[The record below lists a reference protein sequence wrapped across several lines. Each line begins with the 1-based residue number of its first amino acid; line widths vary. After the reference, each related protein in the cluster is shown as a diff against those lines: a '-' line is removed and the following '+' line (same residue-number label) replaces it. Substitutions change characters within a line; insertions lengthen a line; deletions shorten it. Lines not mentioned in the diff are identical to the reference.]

1 MSSHTSRDAESSMRS
16 EGLKVDRIEA
26 RNSSRMHEWLEAIR
40 DTAIMVAF
48 QMILRATLMMRR
60 WNY

>member
-1 MSSHTSRDAESSMRS
+1 MHSHAENMKLQQSADSS
-16 EGLKVDRIEA
+16 G
-26 RNSSRMHEWLEAIR
+26 IR
-40 DTAIMVAF
+40 DWAATVRDFAIVIAF

>member
-1 MSSHTSRDAESSMRS
+1 MRS

-26 RNSSRMHEWLEAIR
+26 RNSSRMHDWLEAIR